1 MTAPILKTL
10 NAYATPFVF
19 IIWVVCGI
27 VLILQYKGML
37 PWFEGWQEQLI
48 LIVTFVP
55 PILLSLYAI
64 VQIVKKATGT

>member
-1 MTAPILKTL
+1 MASFLKTF
-10 NAYATPFVF
+10 NAYATPFIF

-27 VLILQYKGML
+27 VLVLQYKGML

-55 PILLSLYAI
+55 PILLSLYA
-64 VQIVKKATGT
+64 VAQIVKKATRT

>member
-1 MTAPILKTL
+1 MASFLKTL
-10 NAYATPFVF
+10 NAYATPFIF

-55 PILLSLYAI
+55 PMLLSLYAA
-64 VQIVKKATGT
+64 VQIMKKAMGT